1 MEANL
6 YGVID
11 MNEFLKSEI
20 KMLLVDDD
28 PLVRRS
34 LRMILELHDIPVV
47 GEATNGEDALDTA
60 IKLKPTMVLMDVN
73 MPKMDGIQA
82 ARLIKSKLPSVHVI
96 ILTVHNEH
104 SKVVQ
109 AIRDGCSAYVL
120 KDSSPEQLIEVVES
134 VAEGRY
140 FVDTSIA
147 NQLLVNLVQGTPPQQ
162 TTKDASQLTVR
173 EKEVLQLIVNGLS
186 NKEIAFR
193 LHITLRTVKAHV
205 SSILMKLNVSDRTQ
219 AAVLAIQEKFLEPG
233 N

>member
-1 MEANL
+1 
-6 YGVID
+6 

-34 LRMILELHDIPVV
+34 LRMMLELHDIPVV
-47 GEATNGEDALDTA
+47 GEATNGEEAIDAA
-60 IKLKPTMVLMDVN
+60 VKLKPTMVLMDVN

-82 ARLIKSKLPSVHVI
+82 AKLIKSKLPFIHVI

-140 FVDTSIA
+140 FVDTTIA

-162 TTKDASQLTVR
+162 TQKDTSSITVR
-173 EKEVLQLIVNGLS
+173 EKEVLQLIVKGLS

-193 LHITLRTVKAHV
+193 LNITLRTVKAHV

>member
-1 MEANL
+1 
-6 YGVID
+6 

-34 LRMILELHDIPVV
+34 LRMILELHEIPVV
-47 GEATNGEDALDTA
+47 GEATNGQDALEA
-60 IKLKPTMVLMDVN
+60 VAKLKPTMVLMDVN

-82 ARLIKSKLPSVHVI
+82 ARLIKTRFPSIHVI

-120 KDSSPEQLIEVVES
+120 KDSSPEQLIEIVES

-147 NQLLVNLVQGTPPQQ
+147 NELLVNLVQGTPPHQPS
-162 TTKDASQLTVR
+162 KDASQLTMR

-186 NKEIAFR
+186 NKEIAHR
-193 LHITLRTVKAHV
+193 LNITLRTVKAHV
-205 SSILMKLNVSDRTQ
+205 SSILTKLNVSDRTQ

>member
-1 MEANL
+1 
-6 YGVID
+6 

-34 LRMILELHDIPVV
+34 LRMMLELHDIPVV
-47 GEATNGEDALDTA
+47 GEATNGEEAIDAA
-60 IKLKPTMVLMDVN
+60 VKLKPTMVLMDVN

-82 ARLIKSKLPSVHVI
+82 AKLIKSKLPFIHVI

-140 FVDTSIA
+140 FVDTTIA

-162 TTKDASQLTVR
+162 TQKDTSLITVR
-173 EKEVLQLIVNGLS
+173 EKEVLQLIVKGLS

-193 LHITLRTVKAHV
+193 LNITLRTVKAHV

>member
-1 MEANL
+1 MEASL
-6 YGVID
+6 YGVND

-20 KMLLVDDD
+20 KVLLVDDD

-34 LRMILELHDIPVV
+34 LRMILELHDISVV
-47 GEATNGEDALDTA
+47 GEATNGEDAVEAVL
-60 IKLKPTMVLMDVN
+60 KLKPSMVLMDVN

-82 ARLIKSKLPSVHVI
+82 ARLIKSKFPAIHVI

-120 KDSSPEQLIEVVES
+120 KDSSPEQLIEIVES

-162 TTKDASQLTVR
+162 PPKDPSQLTVR

-193 LHITLRTVKAHV
+193 LNITLRTVKAHV

>member
-1 MEANL
+1 
-6 YGVID
+6 

-34 LRMILELHDIPVV
+34 LRMMLELHDIPVV
-47 GEATNGEDALDTA
+47 GEATNGEEAIDAA
-60 IKLKPTMVLMDVN
+60 VKLKPTMVLMDVN
-73 MPKMDGIQA
+73 MPKMNGIQA
-82 ARLIKSKLPSVHVI
+82 AKLIKSKLPFIHVI

-140 FVDTSIA
+140 FVDTTIA

-162 TTKDASQLTVR
+162 TQKDTSLITVR
-173 EKEVLQLIVNGLS
+173 EKEVLQLIVKGLS

-193 LHITLRTVKAHV
+193 LNITLRTVKAHV

>member
-1 MEANL
+1 M
-6 YGVID
+6 I

-34 LRMILELHDIPVV
+34 LRMILELHEIPVV
-47 GEATNGEDALDTA
+47 GEATNGQDALEA
-60 IKLKPTMVLMDVN
+60 VAKLKPTMVLMDVN

-82 ARLIKSKLPSVHVI
+82 ARLIKTRFPSIHVI

-120 KDSSPEQLIEVVES
+120 KDSSPEQLIEIVES

-147 NQLLVNLVQGTPPQQ
+147 NELLVNLVQGTPPHQPS
-162 TTKDASQLTVR
+162 KDASQLTMR

-186 NKEIAFR
+186 NKEIAHR
-193 LHITLRTVKAHV
+193 LNITLRTVKAHV
-205 SSILMKLNVSDRTQ
+205 SSILTKLNVSDRTQ

>member
-1 MEANL
+1 
-6 YGVID
+6 
-11 MNEFLKSEI
+11 
-20 KMLLVDDD
+20 
-28 PLVRRS
+28 
-34 LRMILELHDIPVV
+34 
-47 GEATNGEDALDTA
+47 
-60 IKLKPTMVLMDVN
+60 

-82 ARLIKSKLPSVHVI
+82 ARLIKTRFPSIHVI

-120 KDSSPEQLIEVVES
+120 KDSSPEQLIEIVES

-147 NQLLVNLVQGTPPQQ
+147 NELLVNLVQGTPPHQPS
-162 TTKDASQLTVR
+162 KDASQLTMR

-186 NKEIAFR
+186 NKEIAHR
-193 LHITLRTVKAHV
+193 LNITLRTVKAHV
-205 SSILMKLNVSDRTQ
+205 SSILTKLNVSDRTQ

>member
-1 MEANL
+1 
-6 YGVID
+6 

>member
-1 MEANL
+1 
-6 YGVID
+6 

-47 GEATNGEDALDTA
+47 GEATNGEDALEA
-60 IKLKPTMVLMDVN
+60 VVKLKPTMVLMDVN

-82 ARLIKSKLPSVHVI
+82 ARLIKAKFPAIHVI

-120 KDSSPEQLIEVVES
+120 KDSSPEQLIEIVES

-162 TTKDASQLTVR
+162 PSKDASQLTVR

-193 LHITLRTVKAHV
+193 LNITLRTVKAHV
-205 SSILMKLNVSDRTQ
+205 SSILTKLNVSDRTQ